1 MLEIYFETYGCSAN
15 KNSSEIMKG
24 IVKSAGLN
32 LIENPERAD
41 FVVINSCIVKEPT
54 EAKIKKRINDFLKK
68 NKKVILA
75 GCMPRLN
82 EKKFAHMNNL
92 FLIDT
97 SQVKNI
103 VNLIKDIQDG
113 SYDSDKYL
121 KKRNEVKLNSPKIS
135 EEKIIGITQISE
147 GCLGECKYC
156 VTRLA
161 KGKLFSYPIDEIVK
175 NVQRDV
181 DSGCKEIWLTSQDC
195 ASYGNEYEKYLL
207 PELLK
212 RIVEIGE
219 DSPLNRI
226 SSTASSKRGQ
236 SKGEFFVRI
245 GMMNP
250 NSVLKILPELI
261 ELYKNPKMFRFLHI
275 PIQSGSDRILKE
287 MGRNYKVS
295 DVMKIVK
302 EFKRN
307 FPDGVLAT
315 DIIVGYPGE
324 TEKDFEETMNLIKEI
339 KPEILNS
346 SKFWPRSGT
355 PAAKLKQVERNT
367 VIKRVSKLMKL
378 HLDICNENQ
387 LCWKYLETEVLVDKK
402 GFPGTFLARDKNYRL
417 FGVQTID
424 KNILGKIVRIKVKKV
439 LPHYL
444 IGEISEDLN

>member
-15 KNSSEIMKG
+15 KNSTEIMKG

-32 LIENPERAD
+32 LIEDPERAD

-68 NKKVILA
+68 GKKVILA

-82 EKKFAHMNNL
+82 EKKFAHVDNL
-92 FLIDT
+92 FLLDT
-97 SQVKNI
+97 SHVKDLA
-103 VNLIKDIQDG
+103 NLIKDIRENN
-113 SYDSDKYL
+113 YDSDKYL

-156 VTRLA
+156 ITKVA
-161 KGKLFSYPIDEIVK
+161 KGKLFSYPMDEIVK

-195 ASYGNEYEKYLL
+195 ASYGNESGEYLL

-212 RIVEIGE
+212 RIV
-219 DSPLNRI
+219 DLR
-226 SSTASSKRGQ
+226 
-236 SKGEFFVRI
+236 GEFFIRV

-250 NSVLKILPELI
+250 NNVLGILPELI
-261 ELYKNPKMFRFLHI
+261 DLYKNPKMFKFLHI
-275 PIQSGSDRILKE
+275 PIQSGSDKILKE
-287 MGRNYKVS
+287 MGRKYKTS

-302 EFKRN
+302 EFKKS
-307 FPDGVLAT
+307 FPEGVIAT

-324 TEKDFEETMNLIKEI
+324 TEKDFKETCDLIKEI

-346 SKFWPRSGT
+346 SKFWRRPGT
-355 PAAKLKQVERNT
+355 TAAKLKPVDRNT
-367 VIKRVSKLMKL
+367 VIKRVSKLMKS

-387 LCWKYLETEVLVDKK
+387 LRWKYLETEVLVDKK

-417 FGVQTID
+417 FGVQTTD
-424 KNILGKIVRIKVKKV
+424 KNILGKLVKIKVKKV

-444 IGEISEDLN
+444 ISESL

>member
-54 EAKIKKRINDFLKK
+54 EAKIKKRINDFLKMG
-68 NKKVILA
+68 KKVILA

-82 EKKFAHMNNL
+82 EKKLTHIGNL

-97 SQVKNI
+97 SQIKNI
-103 VNLIKDIQDG
+103 VNLIKDIRDG
-113 SYDSDKYL
+113 SYDFDKYL

-156 VTRLA
+156 ITKLA
-161 KGKLFSYPIDEIVK
+161 KGKLFSYPVEEIVK
-175 NVQRDV
+175 SVKSDV
-181 DSGCKEIWLTSQDC
+181 DAGCGEIWLTSQDC
-195 ASYGNEYEKYLL
+195 ASYGNNDEKYLL
-207 PELLK
+207 PELLEK
-212 RIVEIGE
+212 IV
-219 DSPLNRI
+219 SL
-226 SSTASSKRGQ
+226 
-236 SKGEFFVRI
+236 KGEFFVRV

-250 NSVLKILPELI
+250 NNVLKILPELI
-261 ELYKNPKMFRFLHI
+261 EIYKSKKMFKFLHL
-275 PIQSGSDRILKE
+275 PIQSGSDKILKE
-287 MGRNYKVS
+287 MGRNYKIS
-295 DVMKIVK
+295 DAMKIIR
-302 EFKRN
+302 EFKKN
-307 FPDGVLAT
+307 FPESVIAT

-324 TEKDFEETMNLIKEI
+324 TEKDFEKTYNLIKEI

-346 SKFWPRSGT
+346 SKFWPRPHT
-355 PAAKLKQVERNT
+355 PASKLKQVDRNI
-367 VIKRVSKLMKL
+367 VINRVSESMKL
-378 HLDICNENQ
+378 HLEICNKNQ
-387 LCWKYLETEVLVDKK
+387 QKWKNLTTEVLIDKK

-417 FGVQTID
+417 FGVQTTD
-424 KNILGKIVRIKVKKV
+424 KNILGKIVKVKVKKV

-444 IGEISEDLN
+444 VSEIENLGFLQFFL

>member
-68 NKKVILA
+68 DKKVILA
-75 GCMPRLN
+75 GCMPRLS
-82 EKKFAHMNNL
+82 EKKFAHVNNL

-103 VNLIKDIQDG
+103 VNLIKDIQEG
-113 SYDSDKYL
+113 NYTSEKYL

-135 EEKIIGITQISE
+135 EERIIGITQISE

-156 VTRLA
+156 ITKVA
-161 KGKLFSYPIDEIVK
+161 KGKLFSYPLEEIVK

-195 ASYGNEYEKYLL
+195 ASYGNEDGKYLF
-207 PELLK
+207 PELL
-212 RIVEIGE
+212 RNIIEI
-219 DSPLNRI
+219 
-226 SSTASSKRGQ
+226 
-236 SKGEFFVRI
+236 KGDFFIRI

-250 NSVLKILPELI
+250 NNVLKILPELI
-261 ELYKNPKMFRFLHI
+261 ELYKNTKMFKFLHI
-275 PIQSGSDRILKE
+275 PIQSGSDKVLKE
-287 MGRNYKVS
+287 MGRNYKIA

-302 EFKRN
+302 EFKKN
-307 FPDGVLAT
+307 FPDGVIAT

-324 TEKDFEETMNLIKEI
+324 TERDFKETYDLIQEI

-355 PAAKLKQVERNT
+355 PAARLKQVDRSI

-387 LCWKYLETEVLVDKK
+387 LRWKYLETDVLIDQK

-417 FGVQTID
+417 FGVQTTN
-424 KNILGKIVRIKVKKV
+424 KNLLGKVVKVKVKKV

-444 IGEISEDLN
+444 VSEVKT

>member
-15 KNSSEIMKG
+15 KNSTEIMKG

-32 LIENPERAD
+32 IIENPDRAD
-41 FVVINSCIVKEPT
+41 FIVINSCIVKEPT

-68 NKKVILA
+68 DKKIILA

-82 EKKFAHMNNL
+82 EKKFAHIPNL

-103 VNLIKDIQDG
+103 VNLIKDIRDG
-113 SYDSDKYL
+113 NYDSDKYL

-147 GCLGECKYC
+147 GCLGECNYC
-156 VTRLA
+156 ITKLA
-161 KGKLFSYPIDEIVK
+161 KGKLFSYPLDEIVK

-195 ASYGNEYEKYLL
+195 ASYGLETGKYLL

-212 RIVEIGE
+212 RILE
-219 DSPLNRI
+219 L
-226 SSTASSKRGQ
+226 
-236 SKGEFFVRI
+236 KGDFFVRI

-261 ELYKNPKMFRFLHI
+261 ELYKSKKMFKFLHI
-275 PIQSGSDRILKE
+275 PIQSGSNKILNE

-295 DVMKIVK
+295 DVMKIIN
-302 EFKRN
+302 EFKKN
-307 FPDGVLAT
+307 FPEGVIAT

-324 TEKDFEETMNLIKEI
+324 KDEDFQETFDLIKEI

-355 PAAKLKQVERNT
+355 SAVKLKQINRKI
-367 VIKRVSKLMKL
+367 VIKRVSALMKL

-387 LCWKYLETEVLVDKK
+387 IRWKYLETDVLIDKK
-402 GFPGTFLARDKNYRL
+402 GFPGTFLARDKNYSL
-417 FGVQTID
+417 FAVQTTD
-424 KNILGKIVRIKVKKV
+424 KNILGKIVSIKVKKV

-444 IGEISEDLN
+444 IGEILSKR